1 MNSFVYVW
9 YDKHMQD
16 IYVTFEFSKIQ
27 SAIKEYSKTEIARD
41 NIDQLKMFSSSK
53 EVKESLL
60 DLDEMISIVNRFGVM
75 PIATSANAL
84 YLIDLA
90 KKTGLLTPRDLNLIA
105 DDVLTSKNILKFI
118 EKVDLSY
125 NRIKSKTSSFMDL
138 TSLEKEIHRV
148 VTPSL
153 TISDKASPELKEIRD
168 KIRRLENNLQQKV
181 ASLAFTYSK
190 YLNDDNA
197 TIRDG
202 HFVLPVKTVD
212 KNKVLGIIY
221 DVSDSGAT
229 TFIEP
234 MEIVQINN
242 QLTSLKVEENE
253 EIRKILKGLTALV
266 LLQEKEIIH
275 NNAIIAELDFLI
287 AKSLY
292 ANEINGIVADN
303 TDNQEID
310 LIAARHP
317 LIDSRKVVSNS
328 YHLDSD
334 KRIII
339 ISGPNAGG
347 KTVSLKTVGVIVL
360 MNQCGLAVP
369 CDKATLGYF
378 KNIYI
383 DIGDNQSLSDN
394 LSTFSAHMN
403 QIGEITQCIGGKDL
417 LLIDEL
423 GTGTDPKEGEALALG
438 IVKYLENKNCLAMIS
453 SHFSA
458 LKEYAFLSQ
467 HIDNSSMIF
476 DEEKLLPTYKFR
488 QGAPGMSYALD
499 VATRYGIS
507 SEIVEN
513 ARDFIQKTQKNE
525 SSELISILQ
534 KKLDSATKLE
544 DEMKKKEKDLYDQEL
559 KLENDKKLLK
569 DRREKL
575 LEDVNNEKQ
584 QIIDKAKKDVDE
596 IISAL
601 SKDGTKLHEVIELK
615 KKLEELEE
623 SPDSIIYDEQIVVGD
638 YVSIPSLNINGRV
651 IRFNGQKAHINSD
664 SGFSFDVEI
673 NKLHKIEAPKTSK
686 VKKST
691 NPIDL
696 SLGTDIGLE
705 LNIIGLRAEEAKTK
719 LIKYIDSCRLKHFK
733 QVRII
738 HGFGSGILRKMTREY
753 LDTQKDL
760 SYRAGDGSEGGGGA
774 TVVIFK

>member
-1 MNSFVYVW
+1 
-9 YDKHMQD
+9 MQD
-16 IYVTFEFSKIQ
+16 IYQTFEFNKIQ
-27 SAIKEYSKTEIARD
+27 ESIKEYAKTEIGREM
-41 NIDQLKMFSSSK
+41 IDSLRMLPNQK
-53 EVKESLL
+53 EVTETLL
-60 DLDEMISIVNRFGVM
+60 DLNEMISIVNRFGVM

-90 KKTGLLTPRDLNLIA
+90 KKTALLTPRDLNLIA
-105 DDVLTSKNILKFI
+105 DDVLTSKAILKFI
-118 EKVDLSY
+118 DKIDVSY
-125 NRIKSKTSSFMDL
+125 PRIKSKTDTFEDL
-138 TSLEKEIHRV
+138 SSLEKEIHRV
-148 VTPSL
+148 ITPSL
-153 TISDKASPELKEIRD
+153 TISDKATPELKEIRD
-168 KIRRLENNLQQKV
+168 KLRRLESSLQQKV

-202 HFVLPVKTVD
+202 HYVLPVKTVE
-212 KNKVLGIIY
+212 KSHVLGIVY

-275 NNAIIAELDFLI
+275 NNKVIADLDFLI

-292 ANEINGIVADN
+292 ANELDAVVADN
-303 TDNQEID
+303 SDKQIVD
-310 LIAARHP
+310 LVQARHP
-317 LIDSRKVVSNS
+317 LINKNKVVANS
-328 YHLDSD
+328 YHIDD
-334 KRIII
+334 EKRVVI

-347 KTVSLKTVGVIVL
+347 KTVSLKTVGILVL
-360 MNQCGLAVP
+360 MNQCGLAVSAE
-369 CDKATLGYF
+369 KATLGYF

-403 QIGEITQCIGGKDL
+403 QIGEITQKVGGKDL
-417 LLIDEL
+417 VLIDEL
-423 GTGTDPKEGEALALG
+423 GTGTDPREGEALALS
-438 IVKYLENKNCLAMIS
+438 IIKYLENKNCLAMVS

-458 LKEYAFLSQ
+458 LKEYAFLSE

-499 VATRYGIS
+499 VANRYGIS
-507 SEIVEN
+507 VEIVAE
-513 ARDFIQKTQKNE
+513 AKDFLSKSSVNDTNE
-525 SSELISILQ
+525 LLSVLQ
-534 KKLDSATKLE
+534 KKLDSASKLE
-544 DEMKKKEKDLYDQEL
+544 DELKRKQRELDALEKKLDGDEQ
-559 KLENDKKLLK
+559 LLK
-569 DRREKL
+569 DRRNKL
-575 LEDVNNEKQ
+575 LEDVKDEKQ
-584 QIIDKAKKDVDE
+584 QIIDKAKKEVDE

-601 SKDGTKLHEVIELK
+601 SKDGTKLHEIIDLK
-615 KKLEELEE
+615 KKLEDLEE
-623 SPDSIIYDEQIVVGD
+623 SEDIVDYNEEIQNGD
-638 YVSIPSLNINGRV
+638 YVSIPALNINGR
-651 IRFNGQKAHINSD
+651 ITRINGNKARIVSD
-664 SGFSFDVEI
+664 AGLSFDAELS
-673 NKLHKIEAPKTSK
+673 KLHKVNAPKESK
-686 VKKST
+686 VKRNT

-696 SLGTDIGLE
+696 SLGTNVSLE
-705 LNIIGLRAEEAKTK
+705 LNIIGMHVEEASNA
-719 LIKYIDSCRLKHFK
+719 LIKYIDNCRLKHFK

-738 HGFGSGILRKMTREY
+738 HGFGSGALRKMTREY

-760 SYRAGDGSEGGGGA
+760 TYRAGDGSEGGGGA

>member
-1 MNSFVYVW
+1 
-9 YDKHMQD
+9 MQD
-16 IYVTFEFSKIQ
+16 IYLTFEFYKIKE
-27 SAIKEYSKTEIARD
+27 AIKEYSKTEIGKES
-41 NIDQLKMFSSSK
+41 IDSLKMLSSNK
-53 EVKESLL
+53 EVVESLS
-60 DLDEMISIVNRFGVM
+60 DLNEMISIVNRFGVM
-75 PIATSANAL
+75 PISTSANAL
-84 YLIDLA
+84 YLIDMA
-90 KKTGLLTPRDLNLIA
+90 KKTALLTPRDFNLIA
-105 DDVLTSKNILKFI
+105 NDITTSKNILKFI
-118 EKVDLSY
+118 DKIDVSYPRIKGKVETFEDLS
-125 NRIKSKTSSFMDL
+125 
-138 TSLEKEIHRV
+138 SLEKEIHRII
-148 VTPSL
+148 TPSL
-153 TISDKASPELKEIRD
+153 TVSDKASPELKEIRD
-168 KIRRLENNLQQKV
+168 KIRRLETSLQQKV
-181 ASLAFTYSK
+181 ASLSLTYSK

-212 KNKVLGIIY
+212 KSHVLGIVY
-221 DVSDSGAT
+221 DISDSGAT

-253 EIRKILKGLTALV
+253 EVRRILKALTALV

-275 NNAIIAELDFLI
+275 NNAIIGQLDFLI

-292 ANEINGIVADN
+292 ANEINGVIADN
-303 TDNQEID
+303 TPEQVIV
-310 LIAARHP
+310 LAQARHP
-317 LIDSRKVVSNS
+317 LINKDKVVANS
-328 YHLDSD
+328 YTLNQE
-334 KRIII
+334 KRIVI

-347 KTVSLKTVGVIVL
+347 KTVSLKTVGLLVL

-369 CDKATLGYF
+369 SEKATLGYF
-378 KNIYI
+378 KNIYV

-403 QIGEITQCIGGKDL
+403 QIGEITQKVGNKDL
-417 LLIDEL
+417 VLIDEL
-423 GTGTDPKEGEALALG
+423 GTGTDPREGEALALS

-467 HIDNSSMIF
+467 SIDNSSMVF

-499 VATRYGIS
+499 VASRYGIS
-507 SEIVEN
+507 LDIVQN
-513 ARDFIQKTQKNE
+513 SKAFLAE
-525 SSELISILQ
+525 SSTNETNELLSILQ
-534 KKLDSATKLE
+534 KKLDAANKLE
-544 DEMKKKEKDLYDQEL
+544 EELKKKQREL
-559 KLENDKKLLK
+559 DSLGKKLDSDEKLLK
-569 DRREKL
+569 ERRNKL
-575 LEDVNNEKQ
+575 LEDVKDEKQ

-596 IISAL
+596 IIAVL

-615 KKLEELEE
+615 KQLEDLQD
-623 SPDSIIYDEQIVVGD
+623 SPDAIDYNEEIISGD

-651 IRFNGQKAHINSD
+651 MRVNGNKARINGD
-664 SGFSFDVEI
+664 TGLSFDVDI
-673 NKLHKIEAPKTSK
+673 SKLHKINAPKTSA
-686 VKKST
+686 VKKSS

-696 SLGTDIGLE
+696 SLGTNVSLE
-705 LNIIGLRAEEAKTK
+705 LNIIGMHVEEASIA

-738 HGFGSGILRKMTREY
+738 HGFGSGALRKMTRDY
-753 LDTQKDL
+753 LDKQNDL
-760 SYRAGDGSEGGGGA
+760 SYRPGDGSEGGGGA

>member
-1 MNSFVYVW
+1 
-9 YDKHMQD
+9 MQD
-16 IYVTFEFSKIQ
+16 IYLTFEFYKIKE
-27 SAIKEYSKTEIARD
+27 AIKEYSKTEIGKES
-41 NIDQLKMFSSSK
+41 IDSLKMLSSNK
-53 EVKESLL
+53 EVVESLS
-60 DLDEMISIVNRFGVM
+60 DLNEMISIVNRFGVM
-75 PIATSANAL
+75 PISTSANAL
-84 YLIDLA
+84 YLIDMA
-90 KKTGLLTPRDLNLIA
+90 KKTALLTPRDFNLIA
-105 DDVLTSKNILKFI
+105 NDITTSKNILKFI
-118 EKVDLSY
+118 DKIDVSYPCIKGKIETFEDLS
-125 NRIKSKTSSFMDL
+125 
-138 TSLEKEIHRV
+138 SLEKEIHRII
-148 VTPSL
+148 TPSL
-153 TISDKASPELKEIRD
+153 TVSDKASPELKEIRD
-168 KIRRLENNLQQKV
+168 KIRRLETSLQQKV
-181 ASLAFTYSK
+181 ASLSLIYSK

-212 KNKVLGIIY
+212 KSHVLGIVY
-221 DVSDSGAT
+221 DISDSGAT

-253 EIRKILKGLTALV
+253 EVRRILKALTALV

-275 NNAIIAELDFLI
+275 NNAIIGQLDFLI

-292 ANEINGIVADN
+292 ANEINGVIADN
-303 TDNQEID
+303 TSEQVIV
-310 LIAARHP
+310 LAQARHP
-317 LIDSRKVVSNS
+317 LINKDKVVANS
-328 YHLDSD
+328 YTLNQE
-334 KRIII
+334 KRIVI

-347 KTVSLKTVGVIVL
+347 KTVSLKTVGLLVL

-369 CDKATLGYF
+369 SEKATLGYF
-378 KNIYI
+378 KNIYV

-403 QIGEITQCIGGKDL
+403 QIGEITQKVGNKDL
-417 LLIDEL
+417 VLIDEL
-423 GTGTDPKEGEALALG
+423 GTGTDPREGEALALS

-467 HIDNSSMIF
+467 SIDNSSMVF

-499 VATRYGIS
+499 VASRYGIS
-507 SEIVEN
+507 LDIV
-513 ARDFIQKTQKNE
+513 QKSKAFLAE
-525 SSELISILQ
+525 SSTNETNELLSILQ
-534 KKLDSATKLE
+534 KKLDAANKLE
-544 DEMKKKEKDLYDQEL
+544 EELKKKQRELDSLEK
-559 KLENDKKLLK
+559 KLDSDEKLLK
-569 DRREKL
+569 ERRNKL
-575 LEDVNNEKQ
+575 LEDVKDEKQ

-596 IISAL
+596 IIAVL

-615 KKLEELEE
+615 KQLEDLQD
-623 SPDSIIYDEQIVVGD
+623 SPDAIDYNEEIISGD

-651 IRFNGQKAHINSD
+651 MRVNGNKARINGD
-664 SGFSFDVEI
+664 TGLSFDVDI
-673 NKLHKIEAPKTSK
+673 SKLHKINAPKTSA
-686 VKKST
+686 VKKSS

-696 SLGTDIGLE
+696 SLGTNVSLE
-705 LNIIGLRAEEAKTK
+705 LNIIGMHVEEASIA

-738 HGFGSGILRKMTREY
+738 HGFGSGALRKMTRDY
-753 LDTQKDL
+753 LDKQNDL
-760 SYRAGDGSEGGGGA
+760 SYRPGDGSEGGGGA